1 MKASLLSLL
10 VISIVALVVMAVVFR
25 NQRARGIL
33 RFARNTAW
41 VYVVVIVVL
50 GAWRIYEQGGL

>member
-10 VISIVALVVMAVVFR
+10 VVMIVTLVVMAVFFR
-25 NQRARGIL
+25 NQRAREIL
-33 RFARNTAW
+33 RFARTTAW
-41 VYVVVIVVL
+41 VYVVVILVL

>member
-10 VISIVALVVMAVVFR
+10 IVTVVTLVVMAVFFR
-25 NQRARGIL
+25 NQRAREIL

-41 VYVVVIVVL
+41 VYVVVILVL